1 MTDVSSAATIT
12 TLLQLVRDG
21 DREALG
27 ALFPLVYDELS
38 LLAHRQRQTWRGDL
52 TLNTT
57 AVVHELYLKLVRQ
70 RQLPAESRAHF
81 FAVAATAMRH
91 ILSNYARERRTM
103 KRGGDARQVPLDA
116 GLAVASGLE
125 LSEEQTDELTAL
137 DEALRRFEQIAER
150 QARIVECRF
159 FGGMSVEDTAIAL
172 GVSPRTVKRDWN
184 FARAWLRREMQTTL
198 ESRG

>member
-1 MTDVSSAATIT
+1 MDSSSPAAIT
-12 TLLQLVRDG
+12 ELLQAVQSG
-21 DREALG
+21 DREAL
-27 ALFPLVYDELS
+27 ATLFPLVYDELS
-38 LLAHRQRQTWRGDL
+38 LLAHRQRQAWHGDL

-57 AVVHELYLKLVRQ
+57 AVVHEVYLKLVHQ

-91 ILSNYARERRTM
+91 ILCNYARDRRTK
-103 KRGGDARQVPLDA
+103 KRGGDIQHVTLEP
-116 GLAVASGLE
+116 GTAVASRLE

-159 FGGMSVEDTAIAL
+159 FGGMSVEDTASAL
-172 GVSPRTVKRDWN
+172 GISTRTVKRDWN
-184 FARAWLRREMQTTL
+184 FARAWLRREMQMNLPTR
-198 ESRG
+198 E